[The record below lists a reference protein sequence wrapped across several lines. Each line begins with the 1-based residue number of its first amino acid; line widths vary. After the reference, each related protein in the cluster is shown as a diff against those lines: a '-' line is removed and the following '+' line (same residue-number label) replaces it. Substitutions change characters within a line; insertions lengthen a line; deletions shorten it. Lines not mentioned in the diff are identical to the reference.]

1 MSEAMSSGPLVIDVV
16 SDVVCPWCYIGK
28 RQLES
33 ALQMLAEQH
42 PEIEAPQ
49 VRWHPFQ
56 LNPDMPPGGMS
67 RSAYMQRKFGTS
79 DGSKIY
85 QRVRQAAGE
94 VGLDLKLDAIERQP
108 NTLKAHALLAA
119 AGAHQHALKERL
131 FKAYFEEGADLT
143 RDDELARLA
152 LEAGMDEEHVD
163 AAINDTDLLAAS
175 SAQDVHWREMG
186 VTGVPF
192 FVIGN
197 QVAVPGAA
205 GAETLMQAMLQVL
218 QAPAKN

>member
-1 MSEAMSSGPLVIDVV
+1 MAEAVMSGPLVIDVV

-33 ALQMLAEQH
+33 AVQMLAEQH

-56 LNPDMPPGGMS
+56 LNPDLPPGGMS

-79 DGSKIY
+79 DGSRVY
-85 QRVRQAAGE
+85 QRVRLAASE
-94 VGLDLKLDAIERQP
+94 AGLELKLDAIERQP

-119 AGAHQHALKERL
+119 AGVHQQALAERL

-152 LEAGMDEEHVD
+152 LEAGLDEEHVD
-163 AAINDTDLLAAS
+163 AAINDADLLAAT
-175 SAQDVHWREMG
+175 SARDVEWREMG

-192 FVIGN
+192 FVMGN

-205 GAETLMQAMLQVL
+205 GAETLMQAMLQ
-218 QAPAKN
+218 ASRAA